1 LFPQYRMSALP
12 DLEALAVFAKVAELG
27 SFARASAELK
37 LSKPTVSKAVAR
49 LEQRLHASLFN
60 RTSRKLALTEAGM
73 RLQTRASAMLAEG
86 EAAEAEALNQS
97 QEPRGTLR
105 IAAPMS
111 FGVLHLAPLLPEFF
125 RQYPDVAV
133 DLHLSDDLVDIV
145 GDGFDG
151 AIRIAA
157 LPDSSLVARR
167 LCGMPVYLVASPGY
181 LKAHGR
187 PKHPMHLSEHAC
199 IVYAYQR
206 GQGVWQFRKKSGE
219 TASLRPTGPL
229 GVNNGE
235 AMLPSIVAGVGI
247 GLMPEFLVREALA
260 KKQVEVLLP
269 DWSLPEGAIYW
280 LTPPG
285 GPKPARVTAMG
296 DFLAKMLGR
305 KKT

>member
-1 LFPQYRMSALP
+1 MSTLP
-12 DLEALAVFAKVAELG
+12 DLEALAVFAKVAEMG

-60 RTSRKLALTEAGM
+60 RTSRKLALTEAGEK
-73 RLQTRASAMLAEG
+73 LKARATAMLAEG

-111 FGVLHLAPLLPEFF
+111 FGVLHIAPLLPEFF
-125 RQYPDVAV
+125 HQYPEVSV

-167 LCGMPVYLVASPGY
+167 LCVMPVYLVASPGY
-181 LKAHGR
+181 LKVHGR
-187 PKHPMHLSEHAC
+187 PKHPMHLSEHRA
-199 IVYAYQR
+199 VTYSYQLR
-206 GQGVWQFRKKSGE
+206 QGVWQFRKKSGE
-219 TASLRPTGPL
+219 TASLRPSGPL
-229 GVNNGE
+229 SVNNGE
-235 AMLPSIVAGVGI
+235 AMLPAIVAGVGV
-247 GLMPEFLVREALA
+247 GLMPEFLVREALV

-269 DWSLPEGAIYW
+269 DWSLPEGAVYW

-296 DFLAKMLGR
+296 DFLAKMLG
-305 KKT
+305 KKREKTV

>member
-1 LFPQYRMSALP
+1 MSTLP

-37 LSKPTVSKAVAR
+37 LSKPTVSNAVAR

-60 RTSRKLALTEAGM
+60 RTSRKLALTEAGEK
-73 RLQTRASAMLAEG
+73 LKARAAAMLAEG

-111 FGVLHLAPLLPEFF
+111 FGVLHIAPLLPEFF
-125 RQYPDVAV
+125 RQYPEVSV

-167 LCGMPVYLVASPGY
+167 LCGMAVYLVAAPSY

-187 PKHPMHLSEHAC
+187 PKHPMHLSEHRA
-199 IVYAYQR
+199 VTYSYQLR
-206 GQGVWQFRKKSGE
+206 QGVWQFRKKSGE
-219 TASLRPTGPL
+219 TASLRPSGPL
-229 GVNNGE
+229 SVNNGE
-235 AMLPSIVAGVGI
+235 AMLPAIVAGVGV

-260 KKQVEVLLP
+260 KKDVEVLLP
-269 DWSLPEGAIYW
+269 DWSLPEGAVYW

-296 DFLAKMLGR
+296 DFLAKMLG
-305 KKT
+305 KKREKTV

>member
-1 LFPQYRMSALP
+1 MSTLP

-60 RTSRKLALTEAGM
+60 RTSRKLALTEAGEK
-73 RLQTRASAMLAEG
+73 LKARATAMLAEG

-125 RQYPDVAV
+125 RQYPEVSV
-133 DLHLSDDLVDIV
+133 DLHLSDEIIDLI

-151 AIRIAA
+151 AIRIAV
-157 LPDSSLVARR
+157 LPDSSLLARR
-167 LCGMPVYLVASPGY
+167 LCSMPIYLVAAPSY

-187 PKHPMHLSEHAC
+187 PKHPMHLSEHAALT
-199 IVYAYQR
+199 YSYTPR
-206 GQGVWQFRKKSGE
+206 QGVWQFKKKTGE
-219 TASLRPTGPL
+219 TASVRPVGPL
-229 GVNNGE
+229 RVNNGE
-235 AMLPSIVAGVGI
+235 AMLPSILAGVGVAM
-247 GLMPEFLVREALA
+247 LPEFIVREALA
-260 KKQVEVLLP
+260 KKQVEILLP
-269 DWSLPEGAIYW
+269 DWSPPDGAVYW
-280 LTPPG
+280 VTSPG

-296 DFLAKMLGR
+296 DFLAKMLG
-305 KKT
+305 KKKS